1 VQRCLDA
8 AGLKAGDV
16 DALFFTGG
24 TSAIPKVRAT
34 IRSLV
39 PQAQVVDGDR
49 FGAVGTGLAVE
60 AQRRYG

>member
-1 VQRCLDA
+1 MRRCLHA
-8 AGLKAGDV
+8 AGLQAEDV

-24 TSAIPKVRAT
+24 TSAIPAVRSA

-39 PQAQVVDGDR
+39 PQAAVVDGDR

-60 AQRRYG
+60 AQSRYG